1 MQIRQMDYT
10 FESALSFDEGETTVP
25 VTVGYDYTPE
35 ELNYPHAPDYAE
47 EFEVFVFDATGKDI
61 TLDVPEEDYEIE
73 LGRAAVVRQ
82 GTDIT
87 LVIYASQ
94 TQLL

>member
-10 FESALSFDEGETTVP
+10 FESAVSFDEGETTVP

-47 EFEVFVFDATGKDI
+47 EFEVFVFDAQGVDI
-61 TLDVPEEDYEIE
+61 TAKVSEEDMEYLIE
-73 LGRAAVVRQ
+73 EAKADFKQVVE
-82 GTDIT
+82 DANA
-87 LVIYASQ
+87 Y
-94 TQLL
+94 

>member
-10 FESALSFDEGETTVP
+10 FESAVSCDEGETTVP

-47 EFEVFVFDATGKDI
+47 DFEVFVFDATGKDI
-61 TLDVPEEDYEIE
+61 TLDVPEEDY
-73 LGRAAVVRQ
+73 
-82 GTDIT
+82 
-87 LVIYASQ
+87 
-94 TQLL
+94 QLLVEEAKADFKQVVEDANAY

>member
-10 FESALSFDEGETTVP
+10 FESAVSFDEGETTVP

-61 TLDVPEEDYEIE
+61 TLDVPEEDY
-73 LGRAAVVRQ
+73 
-82 GTDIT
+82 
-87 LVIYASQ
+87 
-94 TQLL
+94 QLLVEEAKADFKQVVEDANAY

>member
-1 MQIRQMDYT
+1 MDYT
-10 FESALSFDEGETTVP
+10 FESAVSFDEGETTVP

-61 TLDVPEEDYEIE
+61 TLDVPEEDY
-73 LGRAAVVRQ
+73 
-82 GTDIT
+82 
-87 LVIYASQ
+87 
-94 TQLL
+94 QLLVEEAKADFKQVVEDANAY

>member
-10 FESALSFDEGETTVP
+10 FESAVSFDEGETTVP

-61 TLDVPEEDYEIE
+61 TLDVPEEDY
-73 LGRAAVVRQ
+73 
-82 GTDIT
+82 
-87 LVIYASQ
+87 
-94 TQLL
+94 QLLVEEAKADFKQVIEDANEY